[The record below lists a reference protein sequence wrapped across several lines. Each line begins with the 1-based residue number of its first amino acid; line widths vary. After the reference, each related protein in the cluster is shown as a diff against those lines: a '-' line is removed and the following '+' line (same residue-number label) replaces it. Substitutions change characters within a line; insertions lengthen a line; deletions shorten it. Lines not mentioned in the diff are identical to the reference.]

1 MRRWRT
7 PGRRGRRVRRDR
19 GRAALAAGFRDAYL
33 ADDAVLL
40 ARLLGPGVC
49 VVVDSGEA
57 ECGPPHASGGGIAA
71 ALTSL
76 RRALG
81 DPSSLRFEVRSVN
94 GGPGLVA
101 SRSGVTVAVIVLAG
115 RAGAVEDVWVVSNPD
130 KLDGWS

>member
-1 MRRWRT
+1 M
-7 PGRRGRRVRRDR
+7 RRDR

-40 ARLLGPGVC
+40 ARLLGSGVC

-57 ECGPPHASGGGIAA
+57 ECGPAASGGGIAA
-71 ALTSL
+71 ALTLL

-101 SRSGVTVAVIVLAG
+101 SRSRVTVAVIVLAG
-115 RAGAVEDVWVVSNPD
+115 RPGAVDQLWVVSNPD